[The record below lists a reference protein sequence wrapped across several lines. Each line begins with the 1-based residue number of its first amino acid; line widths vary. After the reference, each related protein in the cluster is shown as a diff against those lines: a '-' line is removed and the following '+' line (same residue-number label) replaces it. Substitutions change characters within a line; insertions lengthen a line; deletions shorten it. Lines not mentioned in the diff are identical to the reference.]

1 MLYKDMEE
9 IVRENFEK
17 AKKELNEP
25 LRIALIGQ
33 PGAGKSSLINRIIG
47 KKIFETGLFTDTTQG
62 VNEAKMDDGECY
74 DDGGLYIVD
83 LPGYG
88 TKMFPFDEWVEKFHP
103 ENYDLYIFV
112 FNGKLH
118 ESDNQMFE
126 ALKEWSDEEKRGR
139 IHPLFIVRNFC
150 DSIWD
155 DSKGEDELRADIVR
169 DVRDKM
175 QDDNCRVYFTS
186 CGRHPEGIEELK
198 EAIKKADIPG
208 AKKSKFLKSF
218 EASTIKDL
226 DDKKEAILSD
236 IDNYALLGAVN
247 ALNPVPGVDISV
259 DVGIILKMF
268 ADIRETFGITN
279 ETIAILAKYNIIL
292 PVANKVFNYVTKE
305 GVSLLIKEV
314 SSQYVGKKFTKYIPI
329 VGQAAAA
336 AAGFAMILN
345 LGKSYVED
353 CYNIAR
359 AIMEKMIED
368 EKMR

>member
-1 MLYKDMEE
+1 MAVEMEDQ
-9 IVRENFEK
+9 IRKNFEK
-17 AKKELNEP
+17 ARQELNEP

-33 PGAGKSSLINRIIG
+33 PGAGKSSLINRIMGG
-47 KKIFETGLFTDTTQG
+47 KKFKTGQRTDVTKEAQ
-62 VNEAKMDDGECY
+62 EAKLDDGELY
-74 DDGGLYIVD
+74 DYGKLHIVD

-88 TKMFPFDEWVEKFHP
+88 TKMFPFDEWVERFQP

-150 DSIWD
+150 ESIWD

-218 EASTIKDL
+218 QASTIKDL

-259 DVGIILKMF
+259 DVGLIVKMF
-268 ADIRETFGITN
+268 ADIRETFGITD
-279 ETIAILAKYNIIL
+279 ETKADLNKYNIIL
-292 PVANKVFNYVTKE
+292 PVGNKVFNYVTKE
-305 GVSLLIKEV
+305 GVLVLIKELSGRFV
-314 SSQYVGKKFTKYIPI
+314 SKEFSKYIPI
-329 VGQAAAA
+329 VGQLAAAT
-336 AAGFAMILN
+336 AGYAMILY
-345 LGKSYVED
+345 LGQSYVED
-353 CYNIAR
+353 CYNIAC
-359 AIMEKMIED
+359 AIMKKMIEN
-368 EKMR
+368 EK

>member
-1 MLYKDMEE
+1 MLYNDMED

-17 AKKELNEP
+17 AKKELAEP

-47 KKIFETGLFTDTTQG
+47 KKIFETGQYTDTTQG
-62 VNEAKMDDGECY
+62 ANEAKMDDGECY

-88 TKMFPFDEWVEKFHP
+88 TQKFPFDEWVEKFQP
-103 ENYDLYIFV
+103 YNFDLYIFV
-112 FNGKLH
+112 FNNKLH
-118 ESDNQMFE
+118 DSDSQMFD

-139 IHPLFIVRNFC
+139 IHPLFIVRNCC
-150 DSIWD
+150 DAIWD
-155 DSKGEDELRADIVR
+155 ASRGKDELRDDIVR

-186 CGRHPEGIEELK
+186 CREPHSEGIEELK
-198 EAIKKADIPG
+198 EAIKNADIPA
-208 AKKSKFLKSF
+208 AKKSKMIKNFR
-218 EASTIKDL
+218 ARTIKDL
-226 DDKKEAILSD
+226 DDKKEAALRD
-236 IDNYALLGAVN
+236 VYRYAVLGAAN
-247 ALNPVPGVDISV
+247 AINPILGVDISV

-268 ADIRETFGITN
+268 ADIRETFGITK

-314 SSQYVGKKFTKYIPI
+314 AGKYVGKEFTKYIPI

-336 AAGFAMILN
+336 TAGFAMILN

-359 AIMEKMIED
+359 AIMEKMIEN
-368 EKMR
+368 EK

>member
-1 MLYKDMEE
+1 MAVEMEDQ
-9 IVRENFEK
+9 IRKNFEK
-17 AKKELNEP
+17 ARQELNEP

-33 PGAGKSSLINRIIG
+33 PGAGKSSLINRIMGG
-47 KKIFETGLFTDTTQG
+47 KKFKTGQRTDVTKEAQ
-62 VNEAKMDDGECY
+62 EAKLDDGELY
-74 DDGGLYIVD
+74 DYGKLHIVD

-88 TKMFPFDEWVEKFHP
+88 TKMFPFDEWVERFQP

-150 DSIWD
+150 ESIWD

-218 EASTIKDL
+218 QASTIKDL

-236 IDNYALLGAVN
+236 IDNYKAD
-247 ALNPVPGVDISV
+247 LN
-259 DVGIILKMF
+259 
-268 ADIRETFGITN
+268 
-279 ETIAILAKYNIIL
+279 KYNIIL
-292 PVANKVFNYVTKE
+292 PVGNKVFNYVTNE
-305 GVSLLIKEV
+305 GVLVLIKELSGRFV
-314 SSQYVGKKFTKYIPI
+314 SKEFSKYIPI
-329 VGQAAAA
+329 VGQLAAAT
-336 AAGFAMILN
+336 AGYAMILY
-345 LGKSYVED
+345 LGQSYVED
-353 CYNIAR
+353 CYNIAC
-359 AIMEKMIED
+359 AIMKKMIEN
-368 EKMR
+368 EK